1 MSTVNCQANP
11 DAGAD
16 ASALMVATLPGRD
29 AGTSA
34 LVHGLN
40 RLPGVPASACAAA
53 SGLKRGSVRKLGLR
67 NVT

>member
-1 MSTVNCQANP
+1 MSTVDCQANP

-40 RLPGVPASACAAA
+40 RLPGVGVRGGEWPETRLSKQAATI
-53 SGLKRGSVRKLGLR
+53 R

>member
-29 AGTSA
+29 AGTPA

-40 RLPGVPASACAAA
+40 RLPGV
-53 SGLKRGSVRKLGLR
+53 GVRGRLDLKRGSVRKLGLYE
-67 NVT
+67 T